1 MGYTCSAYTQP
12 IITERAEWFRFCE
25 GGLKE
30 LKVFVDLAFISAGEE
45 PYAVDSVN
53 CFHTTAIGYA
63 PLIFMNG
70 KDKDFTHLMKQIRLV
85 FSNIKDDS
93 KLPKKLVGVTVCL
106 CIFVYSSGA
115 QNGT

>member
-1 MGYTCSAYTQP
+1 M
-12 IITERAEWFRFCE
+12 
-25 GGLKE
+25 KE

-45 PYAVDSVN
+45 PYAVDSVS

-63 PLIFMNG
+63 PLIFING
-70 KDKDFTHLMKQIRLV
+70 KDKDFTFLMEQIKLV
-85 FSNIKDDS
+85 FSNIKDNS